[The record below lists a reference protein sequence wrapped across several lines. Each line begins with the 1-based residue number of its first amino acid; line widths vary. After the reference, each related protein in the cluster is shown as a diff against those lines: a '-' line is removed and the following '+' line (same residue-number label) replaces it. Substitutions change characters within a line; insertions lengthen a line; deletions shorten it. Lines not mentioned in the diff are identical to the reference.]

1 MDRIKENENKN
12 NYLKTKIDEYNRS
25 QLTTN
30 NNKLKR
36 DIKKKT
42 NTTNDSHTILALLPS
57 SLPLHGARIRPSNC
71 CKQLLFYGRRI

>member
-36 DIKKKT
+36 DIKKK
-42 NTTNDSHTILALLPS
+42 NQYH
-57 SLPLHGARIRPSNC
+57 
-71 CKQLLFYGRRI
+71 